1 MGRDATYNHIRYVVP
16 GVRVFLAVPNL
27 AFQRSSRTNI
37 GALALYDRAVWLR
50 PLIEAAR
57 NVKNKIR
64 RTSDTLRI
72 QRSHKGLKLGTI
84 FLL

>member
-1 MGRDATYNHIRYVVP
+1 
-16 GVRVFLAVPNL
+16 
-27 AFQRSSRTNI
+27 
-37 GALALYDRAVWLR
+37 VWLR

-72 QRSHKGLKLGTI
+72 QRSHKGLK
-84 FLL
+84 